1 MTGEQDTDSAEAPFA
16 RAELIAEELERRAAE
31 FLSVLLV
38 RAVEEAQDIWAEAQA
53 VRRQQ
58 QAE

>member
-1 MTGEQDTDSAEAPFA
+1 MTAEQDTGSAEAPLA
-16 RAELIAEELERRAAE
+16 RAEAIAAEVERRAAE

-58 QAE
+58 RSE

>member
-1 MTGEQDTDSAEAPFA
+1 MIREQSMDSAEAPLA
-16 RAELIAEELERRAAE
+16 RAEVIAAELERRAAE

-53 VRRQQ
+53 VHQQ
-58 QAE
+58 QRSE

>member
-1 MTGEQDTDSAEAPFA
+1 VTGGQDIDSAEAPLA
-16 RAELIAEELERRAAE
+16 RAEEIAAELERRAAE

-58 QAE
+58 QSE

>member
-1 MTGEQDTDSAEAPFA
+1 VTGEQGTDSVEAPLGRAEA
-16 RAELIAEELERRAAE
+16 IATELERRAAE

-58 QAE
+58 QSE

>member
-1 MTGEQDTDSAEAPFA
+1 MTGEHETDSAEAPLA
-16 RAELIAEELERRAAE
+16 RAEEIVAELERRAAE

-53 VRRQQ
+53 VHRQQ
-58 QAE
+58 QSE